1 MKQKRYISKFLFRNN
16 LFFTFVIIVCNWLA
30 FTIADSN
37 KNTLVSLNIFFSCLI
52 FFLYRFKISALV
64 NSHWLSIKKELMYIN
79 YPFTIGAFF
88 ILIFSIF
95 GFDVYQLSTINKE
108 ALNTT
113 FIFTYFMSTIS
124 VLMPSILLLVYM
136 YLLSPAI
143 ILPSLEE
150 RKRKKILDILVFAL
164 FLMFILFS
172 TFQIVGNAIEKLN
185 LSKMEKFKAAKLPVQ
200 YSTQFLKYT
209 DLSEPVRE
217 KLSRQKVEVPF
228 LYTTKGYKFNTYEAA
243 QQFCASMN
251 AKVANHL
258 EIYNIIFHRFDT
270 FGEKYYWTSDKAG
283 RNNLVLH
290 FKNMSYEIMKKPKDI
305 SAVVYCTSSVSKDY
319 KMFEQKYFFK
329 NKPVQ
334 IGDDKLKIDAKKN
347 FDIDKMQT
355 GTDKQGFKRQQ
366 TPPQTEDDTS
376 AKHVNF
382 NVKHVPLEYFNELL
396 DEGYYYE
403 TKVKINNYYASSEQ
417 QLRSKINEKR
427 DRKNIKL
434 CYYPFTEY
442 TNMTINDEIQIW
454 RQSFCSPSFELVN
467 QTPEIKSANAKDAYC
482 YANGGRVASIP
493 ETMGIIKTL
502 NINADGSKFWTNAKT
517 NVQAPV
523 AINVID
529 GQSIEVDNS
538 SQNAYTFCVK
548 KSANPSN
555 IIANFKS
562 RFRGVEGSSYAR
574 NICPNCKYYEVP
586 DTVLI
591 QY

>member
-1 MKQKRYISKFLFRNN
+1 MKQKRYISKFLIKNN
-16 LFFTFVIIVCNWLA
+16 ILFTFIIIVCNVLA
-30 FTIADSN
+30 FAIADSN
-37 KNTLVSLNIFFSCLI
+37 KNSLVSLNIFFSCLI
-52 FFLYRFKISALV
+52 FFLYRFKISNLV
-64 NSHWLSIKKELMYIN
+64 NRNWLSIKKELMYIN
-79 YPFTIGAFF
+79 YPITIGAFF
-88 ILIFSIF
+88 ILIFTIF

-113 FIFTYFMSTIS
+113 FIFTYFMSSIS

-143 ILPSLEE
+143 ILPSFEAKK
-150 RKRKKILDILVFAL
+150 RKRKSDIIVFAL
-164 FLMFILFS
+164 FLIFILFS
-172 TFQIVGNAIEKLN
+172 TCQIVGNAIEKLN
-185 LSKMEKFKAAKLPVQ
+185 LSKMEKFKAAKLPVK

-209 DLSEPVRE
+209 DLSAPVTE
-217 KLSRQKVEVPF
+217 ELSKEKVEVPF
-228 LYTTKGYKFNTYEAA
+228 LYTTEGYKFNTYEAA
-243 QQFCASMN
+243 EQFCSSMN

-290 FKNMSYEIMKKPKDI
+290 FKNMSYEIIKKPEDV
-305 SAVVYCTSSVSKDY
+305 SAVVYCTSAAGKEY

-334 IGDDKLKIDAKKN
+334 IGDDKLNVHAKKN
-347 FDIDKMQT
+347 FDIDKIKL
-355 GTDKQGFKRQQ
+355 GTDKQIFKQQ
-366 TPPQTEDDTS
+366 EVPPQEITDTS

-382 NVKHVPLEYFNELL
+382 NVKHVPLDYFNELL
-396 DEGYYYE
+396 DKGYYYE
-403 TKVKINNYYASSEQ
+403 TNTQINSYYASTEK
-417 QLRSKINEKR
+417 QLRTKINETR
-427 DRKNIKL
+427 DKKNIKL

-442 TNMTINDEIQIW
+442 ANMTINDEIQIW

-482 YANGGRVASIP
+482 YANGGRVANIP
-493 ETMGIIKTL
+493 EIMGIIKTL
-502 NINADGSKFWTNAKT
+502 NINADGEKFWTNSKT
-517 NVQAPV
+517 SSQTPV

-529 GQSIEVDNS
+529 NQSIEVDDS
-538 SQNAYTFCVK
+538 AGNAYTFCVK

-562 RFRGVEGSSYAR
+562 RFRGIEGKNYAR
-574 NICPNCKYYEVP
+574 SICPACKYYEVP